1 MIEIYNNISDNVK
14 KIADAAWSIAA
25 AQKNPMDAAQFL
37 NNVTEYYRDILNDEE
52 IEFLQ
57 FYLNLKMEMMKE

>member
-25 AQKNPMDAAQFL
+25 AQKNPMDAA
-37 NNVTEYYRDILNDEE
+37 
-52 IEFLQ
+52 
-57 FYLNLKMEMMKE
+57 